1 MAKKEEIDKIVEIL
15 EKNRPGVAIEKIR
28 KHDTGVFAVVKFL
41 NEAKTVV
48 KSKDISDN
56 LGISSARMAV
66 ILKTM
71 EKKELIN
78 KINSKTDA
86 RAISISLSDKG
97 YILSKKLKSNVRKT
111 AEKIIDEFGI
121 EYTTQLF
128 YDINKVKKIVNDSM
142 EEI

>member
-41 NEAKTVV
+41 NEANIAV

-97 YILSKKLKSNVRKT
+97 YILSKKLKSNIRKT

-128 YDINKVKKIVNDSM
+128 YDINKVKKIVKDSM